1 MIDNRPLENMADVFK
16 PGGLKKLIAK
26 EATTS
31 NKAVQNFLINVFTI
45 AKRLKV
51 LTKVRFDLIVDRGCH
66 RSEKGGKVN

>member
-1 MIDNRPLENMADVFK
+1 MSKLKMIDNRPLNNMADVFK

-31 NKAVQNFLINVFTI
+31 NKAVQNFLINIFTI

-51 LTKVRFDLIVDRGCH
+51 LTKVSGCNVVVDG
-66 RSEKGGKVN
+66 